1 MSGTL
6 DNRPEAALSRPARLD
21 ALLRTRLDA
30 VADPALDRFAAM
42 VRTVLNVPV
51 ALVSLVSADRQF
63 FPGACGLG
71 EPWADRRQTPLS
83 HSFCQHVVATAEPLV
98 VVDARDDPRVL
109 GNLAIEDLGV
119 VGYAGMPLTDANGEV
134 LGSLCAIDTSPR
146 EWTDAEVRLL
156 SDLAASCSDSL
167 RLRISTYRAELDLER
182 SRLLLRASTTLA
194 DAGTVEDV
202 VDAVRDLVTGT
213 LDPAYVG
220 FSLLD
225 GGDSLAL
232 ASTRLLPAAVAERW
246 SRYATLRTTPSAL
259 AARTGEAVLLPDRA
273 AVGAITP
280 DAATTFDDMG
290 WQSAAS
296 LPLVDGQGP
305 MGALTF
311 VWKQPHTVDEA
322 EQAVLAVLADYV
334 AQTVTRVRLLDD
346 RRTAAATMQKALLTP
361 LPDHHDVRLAARYL
375 PAHHEDHVG
384 GDWYDAIS
392 LDDRLALV
400 IGDVA
405 GHSITA
411 AAKMSA
417 YRSMLRTLLVDRH
430 EAPSALLRRLEHTSR
445 ALGVDAI
452 TTVVLAYVDPAP
464 GGGHTLTWSNA
475 GHPPPSLLLPDGEV
489 TVLTGRDPLLHAARR
504 ISRRTFTHHLP
515 AGSLLLLHTDGLV
528 ETRTATFDDGMARLH
543 RVLERHAGT
552 DPEHLADLVL
562 ENATAAGEDD
572 IALLIAGMP
581 GWPPA

>member
-71 EPWADRRQTPLS
+71 QPWADRRQTPLS

-98 VVDARDDPRVL
+98 IVDARADPRVR
-109 GNLAIEDLGV
+109 GNLAIEELGV
-119 VGYAGMPLTDANGEV
+119 VGYAGMPLTDATGEV

-167 RLRISTYRAELDLER
+167 RLRISNHRTELEFER
-182 SRLLLRASTTLA
+182 SRLLLRASTMLA
-194 DAGTVEDV
+194 GASTVDEV

-225 GGDSLAL
+225 GRDALTL
-232 ASTRLLPAAVAERW
+232 ASTRLLPGAVADRW
-246 SRYATLRTTPSAL
+246 GRYTTLHTTPSAL

-273 AVGAITP
+273 TVGAVTP
-280 DAATTFDDMG
+280 DAAATFDEMG

-296 LPLVDGQGP
+296 LPLVDGTGSI
-305 MGALTF
+305 GALTF
-311 VWKQPHTVDEA
+311 VWKEPHTVDEA
-322 EQAVLAVLADYV
+322 ERAVLAVLAGYV

-346 RRTAAATMQKALLTP
+346 RRTAAATMQKALLTT
-361 LPDHHDVRLAARYL
+361 LPEHAHLRLAARYL

-392 LDDRLALV
+392 VGDRLALV

-411 AAKMSA
+411 AAKMSE

-430 EAPSALLRRLEHTSR
+430 EPPSALLRRLEQTGR
-445 ALGVDAI
+445 DLGVDAI
-452 TTVVLAYVDPAP
+452 ATVLLAYLDPAP

-475 GHPPPSLLLPDGEV
+475 GHPPPSLLLGDGEV
-489 TVLTGRDPLLHAARR
+489 VALSGRDPLLHAARR
-504 ISRRTFTHHLP
+504 VSRHDFTSHLP
-515 AGSLLLLHTDGLV
+515 DGSVLLLHTDGLV
-528 ETRTATFDDGMARLH
+528 ETRTATFDEGMTRLH

-552 DPEHLADLVL
+552 APERLADLVL
-562 ENATAAGEDD
+562 EEATATGEDD
-572 IALLIAGMP
+572 VALLVVGMP
-581 GWPPA
+581 GGPPG